1 MKLVFSLIRRFVS
14 MLTVLL
20 VVVILYF
27 LMFHL
32 APGDIADTIA
42 ATMGGAD
49 EKDMIELR
57 AEYGLDQPFF
67 IQLFQYI
74 KNVAL
79 LDLGNSQ
86 FYNMPVFDL
95 IMERLPA
102 TLLLVFSAQIVSL
115 ALGILLGVYAAQNP
129 NGLSSLLVNMLS
141 LFGYAAP
148 VFWTGILLL
157 IAFSLYIPIFPVAG
171 MRDVTIES
179 DNFFVHALDVV
190 RHLFLPMITLA
201 SIFLAYYSRLC
212 RASMLEVLGTDF
224 VRTAKAKG
232 LSQRDILMKH
242 ALKNSLSPVIT
253 FAGLSFSGVVSGAI
267 LVETVYSWPGLGT
280 LAFNSI
286 IARDTPVLLG
296 ILVFST
302 LMVTVGNLLTDMV
315 LRAIDPRIKGSQ

>member
-1 MKLVFSLIRRFVS
+1 
-14 MLTVLL
+14 ML
-20 VVVILYF
+20 
-27 LMFHL
+27 HL

-179 DNFFVHALDVV
+179 DNFLVHALDVV

-212 RASMLEVLGTDF
+212 RASMLEVLGADF

-253 FAGLSFSGVVSGAI
+253 FAGLSFSAVVSGAI

-296 ILVFST
+296 ILIFST

-315 LRAIDPRIKGSQ
+315 LRSIDPRIKGSQ

>member
-20 VVVILYF
+20 VVVILNF
-27 LMFHL
+27 LMLHL

-49 EKDMIELR
+49 EKDMIQLR

-74 KNVAL
+74 IKVAM
-79 LDLGNSQ
+79 LDLGKSQ

-179 DNFFVHALDVV
+179 DNFLVHAFDVA

-212 RASMLEVLGTDF
+212 RASMLEVLGADF

-253 FAGLSFSGVVSGAI
+253 FAGLSFSAVVSGAI

-296 ILVFST
+296 ILIFST

-315 LRAIDPRIKGSQ
+315 LRSIDPRIQGSQ

>member
-1 MKLVFSLIRRFVS
+1 MNLVFSLIRRFVS

-20 VVVILYF
+20 VVVILNF
-27 LMFHL
+27 LMLHL
-32 APGDIADTIA
+32 EPGDIADTIA

-79 LDLGNSQ
+79 LDLGKSQ

-179 DNFFVHALDVV
+179 DNFLVHAFDVA

-212 RASMLEVLGTDF
+212 RASMLEVLGADF

-253 FAGLSFSGVVSGAI
+253 FAGLSFSAVVSGAI

-315 LRAIDPRIKGSQ
+315 LRSIDPRIKGSQ

>member
-1 MKLVFSLIRRFVS
+1 
-14 MLTVLL
+14 
-20 VVVILYF
+20 
-27 LMFHL
+27 
-32 APGDIADTIA
+32 
-42 ATMGGAD
+42 
-49 EKDMIELR
+49 
-57 AEYGLDQPFF
+57 
-67 IQLFQYI
+67 
-74 KNVAL
+74 
-79 LDLGNSQ
+79 
-86 FYNMPVFDL
+86 MPVFDL

-179 DNFFVHALDVV
+179 DNFLVHALDVV

-212 RASMLEVLGTDF
+212 RASMLEVLGADF

-253 FAGLSFSGVVSGAI
+253 FAGLSFSAVVSGAI

-315 LRAIDPRIKGSQ
+315 LRSIDPRIKGSQ

>member
-1 MKLVFSLIRRFVS
+1 MKLLISLLKRFVS

-20 VVVILYF
+20 VVIILNF
-27 LMFHL
+27 LMLHL

-49 EKDMIELR
+49 EKDMIQLR
-57 AEYGLDQPFF
+57 TEYGLDQPFF
-67 IQLFQYI
+67 IQLFQYVI
-74 KNVAL
+74 KVAM
-79 LDLGNSQ
+79 LDLGNSH

-212 RASMLEVLGTDF
+212 RASMLEVLGADF

-253 FAGLSFSGVVSGAI
+253 FAGLSFSAVVSGAI

-315 LRAIDPRIKGSQ
+315 LRSIDPRIKGSQ

>member
-20 VVVILYF
+20 VVVILNF
-27 LMFHL
+27 LMLHL

-79 LDLGNSQ
+79 LDLGKSQ

-190 RHLFLPMITLA
+190 RHLLLPMITLA

-212 RASMLEVLGTDF
+212 RASMLEVLGADF

-253 FAGLSFSGVVSGAI
+253 FAGLSFSAVVSGAI

-315 LRAIDPRIKGSQ
+315 LRSIDPRIKGSQ

>member
-20 VVVILYF
+20 VVVILNF
-27 LMFHL
+27 LMLHL

-49 EKDMIELR
+49 EKDMIQLR

-79 LDLGNSQ
+79 LDLGKSQ

-212 RASMLEVLGTDF
+212 RASMLEVLGADF

-253 FAGLSFSGVVSGAI
+253 FAGLSFSAVVSGAI

-315 LRAIDPRIKGSQ
+315 LRSIDPRIKGSQ

>member
-1 MKLVFSLIRRFVS
+1 
-14 MLTVLL
+14 ML
-20 VVVILYF
+20 
-27 LMFHL
+27 HL

-79 LDLGNSQ
+79 LDLGKSQ

-212 RASMLEVLGTDF
+212 RASMLEVLGADF

-253 FAGLSFSGVVSGAI
+253 FAGLSFSAVVSGAI

-315 LRAIDPRIKGSQ
+315 LRSIDPRIKGSQ

>member
-20 VVVILYF
+20 VVVILNF
-27 LMFHL
+27 LMLHL

-49 EKDMIELR
+49 EKDMIQLR

-179 DNFFVHALDVV
+179 DNFLVHAFDVA

-212 RASMLEVLGTDF
+212 RASMLEVLGADF

-253 FAGLSFSGVVSGAI
+253 FAGLSFSAVVSGAI

-296 ILVFST
+296 ILIFST

-315 LRAIDPRIKGSQ
+315 LRSIDPRIKGSQ

>member
-1 MKLVFSLIRRFVS
+1 MKLLFSLIRRAVS
-14 MLTVLL
+14 MLSVLL
-20 VVVILYF
+20 VVVILNF
-27 LMFHL
+27 LMLHL
-32 APGDIADTIA
+32 APGDVADTIA

-49 EKDMIELR
+49 EKDMAQLR
-57 AEYGLDQPFF
+57 MEYGLDKPFL
-67 IQLFQYI
+67 IQLMQYI
-74 KNVAL
+74 SKVAM
-79 LDLGNSQ
+79 LDLGNSH

-102 TLLLVFSAQIVSL
+102 TLLLVFSAQLVSL
-115 ALGILLGVYAAQNP
+115 VLGILLGVYAAQNP
-129 NGLSSLLVNMLS
+129 NGLSSLIVNMLS

-157 IAFSLYIPIFPVAG
+157 IAFSLYIPLFPVAG

-179 DNFFVHALDVV
+179 ENFFIHVLDVM

-212 RASMLEVLGTDF
+212 RASMLEVLGADF

-232 LSQRDILMKH
+232 LSHRDILIKH

-253 FAGLSFSGVVSGAI
+253 FAGLSFSAVVSGAI
-267 LVETVYSWPGLGT
+267 LVETVFSWPGLGT

-296 ILVFST
+296 ILIFST
-302 LMVTVGNLLTDMV
+302 LMVTVGNLLTDLV
-315 LRAIDPRIKGSQ
+315 LRTIDPRIKGSQ

>member
-20 VVVILYF
+20 VVVILNF
-27 LMFHL
+27 LMLHL

-49 EKDMIELR
+49 EKDMIQLR

-179 DNFFVHALDVV
+179 DNFLVHALDVV

-212 RASMLEVLGTDF
+212 RASMLEVLGADF

-253 FAGLSFSGVVSGAI
+253 FAGLSFSAVVSGAI

-296 ILVFST
+296 ILIFST

-315 LRAIDPRIKGSQ
+315 LRSIDPRIKGSQ

>member
-20 VVVILYF
+20 VVVILNF
-27 LMFHL
+27 LMLHL

-79 LDLGNSQ
+79 LDLGKSQ

-201 SIFLAYYSRLC
+201 SIFLAYYSR
-212 RASMLEVLGTDF
+212 
-224 VRTAKAKG
+224 
-232 LSQRDILMKH
+232 
-242 ALKNSLSPVIT
+242 P
-253 FAGLSFSGVVSGAI
+253 
-267 LVETVYSWPGLGT
+267 
-280 LAFNSI
+280 
-286 IARDTPVLLG
+286 
-296 ILVFST
+296 
-302 LMVTVGNLLTDMV
+302 
-315 LRAIDPRIKGSQ
+315 

>member
-20 VVVILYF
+20 VVVILNF
-27 LMFHL
+27 LMLHL

-79 LDLGNSQ
+79 LDLGKSQ

-141 LFGYAAP
+141 LFGY
-148 VFWTGILLL
+148 FGQEYC
-157 IAFSLYIPIFPVAG
+157 FSLHFLYIF
-171 MRDVTIES
+171 RY
-179 DNFFVHALDVV
+179 
-190 RHLFLPMITLA
+190 FLLQ
-201 SIFLAYYSRLC
+201 
-212 RASMLEVLGTDF
+212 E
-224 VRTAKAKG
+224 
-232 LSQRDILMKH
+232 
-242 ALKNSLSPVIT
+242 
-253 FAGLSFSGVVSGAI
+253 
-267 LVETVYSWPGLGT
+267 
-280 LAFNSI
+280 
-286 IARDTPVLLG
+286 
-296 ILVFST
+296 
-302 LMVTVGNLLTDMV
+302 
-315 LRAIDPRIKGSQ
+315 